1 MTELSFA
8 ELRGFLAVATGG
20 HLTGAAAELGISQ
33 PALSRRVARV
43 EQYLGAEL
51 FDRGGRALRLNNR
64 GRAFL
69 PHAEAAVA
77 QLREGAAR
85 VQRLMD
91 PERGLVRLDFIHSL
105 GTWLVPDLL
114 RSYRTAHPR
123 VDFSLHQDAAR
134 PLVERVLAD
143 AADIALVGPRPLG
156 AGDPGNELGWHL
168 LHRQRLAIAL
178 PEDHPLAAAGDFP
191 LHLSEVQRED
201 FIVMRPGYGTR
212 MLLDQLLSEHGFN
225 PNLVF
230 EAMELSTV
238 AGLVSAGLGVALLP
252 LDDPYLAPTGVVLRP
267 LAPAFHRELG
277 VVWRADAAPAP
288 PVDQFREF
296 IAGLGDPGTAA
307 GV

>member
-1 MTELSFA
+1 MAGLSFA
-8 ELRGFLAVATGG
+8 ELRGFIAVAASG

-33 PALSRRVARV
+33 PTLSRRVARV
-43 EQYLGAEL
+43 EQHLSAEL
-51 FDRGGRALRLNNR
+51 FDRGARALRLNNR

-77 QLREGAAR
+77 QLKEGSAR

-114 RSYRTAHPR
+114 RFYRAAHPQ

-134 PLVERVLAD
+134 PLVERVLDD
-143 AADIALVGPRPLG
+143 AADIALVGPRPVG
-156 AGDPGNELGWHL
+156 AGEPGNELGWHL
-168 LHRQRLAIAL
+168 LNRQRLAIAL
-178 PEDHPLAAAGDFP
+178 PEDHRLAAAGDLP
-191 LHLSEVQRED
+191 LHFSEVQQED

-212 MLLDQLLSEHGFN
+212 MLLDELLSSHGFS

-267 LAPAFHRELG
+267 LAPAFYRELG
-277 VVWRADAAPAP
+277 MVWRAGGAPAP

-296 IAGLGDPGTAA
+296 IADTR
-307 GV
+307 